1 MEQDHH
7 SKTLGWLDNPPARP
21 NTLTE
26 LKRTRD
32 TKTLLA
38 FNSVSSDSNEEIA
51 AFLQSYVGGAQK

>member
-1 MEQDHH
+1 MDQDPR
-7 SKTLGWLDNPPARP
+7 SKTLAWLENPPARP

-38 FNSVSSDSNEEIA
+38 FNSVSSSSTEEIA
-51 AFLQSYVGGAQK
+51 TFLQSYVGGAK